1 MKLKTFSYAQLNTW
15 IHRLSGVTKL
25 LCFLLLTSAVMFTY
39 DIRVILCVMVLSY
52 ILMFM
57 AKIRFSQVRVM
68 FAYVLIF
75 LFTNFLLTFLFD
87 PQYGVRIY
95 GTKHVL
101 LTIAGSYVWT
111 QEQLFYELTKF
122 CKYFSAIPLGMIFIL
137 TTNPSEFAS
146 SLSGVGVSYK
156 VGTSLSLTLRYF
168 PDVAHDYDTI
178 KLTQEA
184 RGLDMSKKASLVS
197 RIKNAST
204 ILAPL
209 IFTTMDR
216 IELITNAMDLRGFG
230 KHKTRTWY
238 ARKPL
243 GAPDYISIFVC
254 ALILAGSLYVRV
266 AINHSY
272 FFNPFIR

>member
-1 MKLKTFSYAQLNTW
+1 MKLKTFSYAQLDTFL
-15 IHRLSGVTKL
+15 HRLSGVTKL
-25 LCFLLLTSAVMFTY
+25 ICFLLLTSAVMFTY
-39 DIRVILCVMVLSY
+39 DIRVILCIMALSY
-52 ILMFM
+52 VLMLV
-57 AKIRFSQVRVM
+57 AKIRFSQVKLM

-95 GTKHVL
+95 GTKHDL
-101 LTIAGSYVWT
+101 LAIAGPYVWT

-146 SLSGVGVSYK
+146 SLSGIGVSYK
-156 VGTSLSLTLRYF
+156 IGTSLSLTLRYF
-168 PDVAHDYDTI
+168 PDVARDYDTI
-178 KLTQEA
+178 KLAQEA
-184 RGLDMSKKASLVS
+184 RGLDMSKKASLSS
-197 RIKNAST
+197 RIKNASS

-216 IELITNAMDLRGFG
+216 IELISNAMDLRGFG
-230 KHKTRTWY
+230 KYKTRTWY

-243 GAPDYISIFVC
+243 GMADYISILIS
-254 ALILAGSLYVRV
+254 ALILCGSLYVRFE
-266 AINHSY
+266 INHSY